1 MLEHELHIA
10 DGAVSTATRL
20 CRDQKNMTSDT
31 DLFKVCKVLGRQLV
45 LLGVTQNL
53 LNEGVL
59 EDILKLLISHLL
71 VRLFLSGRHDEG

>member
-1 MLEHELHIA
+1 
-10 DGAVSTATRL
+10 
-20 CRDQKNMTSDT
+20 MTSYT
-31 DLFKVCKVLGRQLV
+31 DLFKVCEVLGRQLV
-45 LLGVTQNL
+45 LLGVTKNL